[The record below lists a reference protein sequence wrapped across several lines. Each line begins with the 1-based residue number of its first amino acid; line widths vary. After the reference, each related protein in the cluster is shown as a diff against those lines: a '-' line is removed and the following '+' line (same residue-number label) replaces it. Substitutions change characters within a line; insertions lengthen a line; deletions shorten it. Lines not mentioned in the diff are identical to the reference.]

1 MPHNKTRANKDL
13 VGQGTKI
20 SQSIS
25 YDIGF
30 EQSKEARLEEKD
42 RTKQIKVLLSQCS
55 TWSAGRC
62 SSQETSSKPMV
73 K

>member
-13 VGQGTKI
+13 VGPGTK
-20 SQSIS
+20 SAQSIS
-25 YDIGF
+25 YDTGY
-30 EQSKEARLEEKD
+30 EQSKESRLEEKD

-55 TWSAGRC
+55 TWSTGRC
-62 SSQETSSKPMV
+62 PSQETSSKPMV